1 MKPNAL
7 LALMLIAGL
16 TDEQMRQLAEAQAK
30 ARRCTC
36 NPEVKARQERQETT
50 PGCCWN
56 CGKPTDTE
64 TTP

>member
-1 MKPNAL
+1 MKTHPL
-7 LALMLIAGL
+7 LALMLIASL

-36 NPEVKARQERQETT
+36 ATEVKARQERQETT
-50 PGCCWN
+50 PGVCWN
-56 CGKPTDTE
+56 CGKPTGTE